1 MTQANFKRGKL
12 TISQC
17 FIKYKIFL
25 KLMFHSNAILLHWRN
40 GSRKICDDIR
50 LQSKAK
56 YGQITQ
62 NCQRQF
68 YVGSFCLLNVLSRRG
83 GGDRGGIMLLF
94 SISFSV
100 KSPTTFCQSR
110 LISTVISQRYALRSL
125 FLSNFTFVLQLPQNL
140 QPISVIRSRV
150 GAAQFR
156 SRHARLPSRSRPL
169 LPLVCLFEISE

>member
-1 MTQANFKRGKL
+1 MRWYKTAEQGKIR
-12 TISQC
+12 TDYS
-17 FIKYKIFL
+17 
-25 KLMFHSNAILLHWRN
+25 KLLAAILR
-40 GSRKICDDIR
+40 RE
-50 LQSKAK
+50 
-56 YGQITQ
+56 
-62 NCQRQF
+62 F
-68 YVGSFCLLNVLSRRG
+68 LSSECVVEAG

-100 KSPTTFCQSR
+100 KSPTTFCQTH

-156 SRHARLPSRSRPL
+156 SRHARLPSKSTFTTFG
-169 LPLVCLFEISE
+169 LFV

>member
-1 MTQANFKRGKL
+1 
-12 TISQC
+12 
-17 FIKYKIFL
+17 
-25 KLMFHSNAILLHWRN
+25 
-40 GSRKICDDIR
+40 
-50 LQSKAK
+50 
-56 YGQITQ
+56 
-62 NCQRQF
+62 
-68 YVGSFCLLNVLSRRG
+68 
-83 GGDRGGIMLLF
+83 MLLF

-156 SRHARLPSRSRPL
+156 SRYARLPSRSRPL
-169 LPLVCLFEISE
+169 LPLVCLFEFSE

>member
-1 MTQANFKRGKL
+1 MRWYKTAEQGKIR
-12 TISQC
+12 TDYS
-17 FIKYKIFL
+17 
-25 KLMFHSNAILLHWRN
+25 KLLAAILRREFL
-40 GSRKICDDIR
+40 SSEC
-50 LQSKAK
+50 
-56 YGQITQ
+56 
-62 NCQRQF
+62 
-68 YVGSFCLLNVLSRRG
+68 VLSRRG

-100 KSPTTFCQSR
+100 KSPTTFCQTH

-156 SRHARLPSRSRPL
+156 SRHARLPSKSTFTTFG
-169 LPLVCLFEISE
+169 LFV

>member
-1 MTQANFKRGKL
+1 MRWYKTAEQGKIR
-12 TISQC
+12 TDYS
-17 FIKYKIFL
+17 
-25 KLMFHSNAILLHWRN
+25 KLLAAILRREFL
-40 GSRKICDDIR
+40 SSEC
-50 LQSKAK
+50 
-56 YGQITQ
+56 
-62 NCQRQF
+62 
-68 YVGSFCLLNVLSRRG
+68 VLSRRGGG

-100 KSPTTFCQSR
+100 KSPTTFCQTH

-156 SRHARLPSRSRPL
+156 SRHARLPSKSTFTTFG
-169 LPLVCLFEISE
+169 LFV